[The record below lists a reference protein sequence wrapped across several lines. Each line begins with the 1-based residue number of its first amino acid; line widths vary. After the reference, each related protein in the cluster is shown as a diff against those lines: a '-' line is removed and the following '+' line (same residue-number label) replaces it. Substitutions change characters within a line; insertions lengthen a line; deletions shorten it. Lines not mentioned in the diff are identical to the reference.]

1 MNITTKFFI
10 AGVSGIFIGK
20 TIFDKFDLKKN
31 SNNKELKKQV
41 IKKDASCQTDL
52 NYNHID
58 NLLTYKK
65 DIDDIYNNN
74 YEWKLV

>member
-20 TIFDKFDLKKN
+20 TIFDKLDLKKN
-31 SNNKELKKQV
+31 NSSKELKKQV

-52 NYNHID
+52 NYND
-58 NLLTYKK
+58 VDTLLSYKK
-65 DIDDIYNNN
+65 DIDDINNN
-74 YEWKLV
+74 KYEWKLV